1 MDQNFIYS
9 STTEKQNQI
18 QNEKKSKKRQQGWK
32 TKTDGEKER
41 WIVGIDMSSIIL
53 QKRKNRTY
61 HFSHIYPSLY
71 LMIFYHSNSTQ
82 ALLPP
87 FFMGLFGFSHSPSS
101 FRDRE
106 YHFHH
111 SFLIINIFI
120 VLNFSPLLRFSAPP
134 LFLFFFIHNFN
145 FISLIWLNS
154 GFFWFY
160 FFCCEKGNNN
170 KGFFFGGGSWNFP
183 IFFS

>member
-134 LFLFFFIHNFN
+134 PPLFF
-145 FISLIWLNS
+145 SLFTILILYPLSGSILDFS
-154 GFFWFY
+154 GFIFFVVKKVIITRAFFW
-160 FFCCEKGNNN
+160 
-170 KGFFFGGGSWNFP
+170 GGGS
-183 IFFS
+183 